1 MDVLF
6 GFDLTPIM
14 NEKNNNII
22 SWSFTKNETIKMTI
36 FIDNYLYEKQITLL
50 LNWMVLEQIKEVDRE
65 HQQHHTSNAI
75 PIASSASPVIAF
87 LQQASKH
94 KRTLSILPP
103 TTNIYNHLTSAVT
116 TPSSHFIPSN
126 VFNERNEVL
135 VLIKILF
142 RMLKLN
148 HEITRLAQAK
158 KIVAECAL
166 LSRAG
171 GADFEYLKNVVEHA
185 LRCVVGETYWFRA
198 KRYLNG
204 YKYRRGLF
212 LPSEQKSL
220 RQSPHSHKPQSH
232 LP

>member
-1 MDVLF
+1 MTV
-6 GFDLTPIM
+6 II
-14 NEKNNNII
+14 EKN
-22 SWSFTKNETIKMTI
+22 
-36 FIDNYLYEKQITLL
+36 LYEKQIIFL
-50 LNWMVLEQIKEVDRE
+50 LNWMIMEQIKEVDCV
-65 HQQHHTSNAI
+65 HQLHHTSNAI

-103 TTNIYNHLTSAVT
+103 ATNIYNHLADAVT

-126 VFNERNEVL
+126 TFNERNEFL

-142 RMLKLN
+142 RMLKMD
-148 HEITRLAQAK
+148 HEITRLDQAK

-185 LRCVVGETYWFRA
+185 LRHVVGETYWFRA

-212 LPSEQKSL
+212 MPSEQNSL
-220 RQSPHSHKPQSH
+220 CQSPHSHKPQSH